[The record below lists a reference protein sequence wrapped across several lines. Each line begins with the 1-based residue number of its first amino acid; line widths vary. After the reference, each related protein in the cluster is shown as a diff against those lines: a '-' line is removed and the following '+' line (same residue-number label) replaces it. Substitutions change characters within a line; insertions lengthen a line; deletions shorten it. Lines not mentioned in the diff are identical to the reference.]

1 MEYRKAKKEQAKA
14 IRAQEKATKE
24 AMEIKDVLWQALQN
38 YETSQKLDLS
48 NPLVTCAVPIPNIIE
63 NWFAKGHAL
72 SFIPYKYVETNGKLR
87 NLSNLEYEIDSALRD
102 VKNGFARKVIFTWT
116 RVTPDENGKVT
127 AENVVT
133 AYYKGE
139 NPTLK
144 IHFMPTI
151 YRSARCGVSDDTAD
165 DTAETKEVIPFSF
178 E

>member
-1 MEYRKAKKEQAKA
+1 MDYRKAKKEQAKA

-24 AMEIKDVLWQALQN
+24 TMEIKDILWQALQN

-48 NPLVTCAVPIPNIIE
+48 NPLVTCAVPVPNIIE
-63 NWFAKGHAL
+63 NWYAKGHTL

-102 VKNGFARKVIFTWT
+102 VKNGFARKVIFTWAH
-116 RVTPDENGKVT
+116 VQPDENGKVT
-127 AENVVT
+127 SENVVM
-133 AYYKGE
+133 AYYKGA

-165 DTAETKEVIPFSF
+165 DTAEMKDVIPFSF